1 MMVMMMMDGDDVH
14 MVGAAFLAA
23 TEV

>member
-1 MMVMMMMDGDDVH
+1 MMVVMMMDGDDVH
-14 MVGAAFLAA
+14 MVGAALLAA